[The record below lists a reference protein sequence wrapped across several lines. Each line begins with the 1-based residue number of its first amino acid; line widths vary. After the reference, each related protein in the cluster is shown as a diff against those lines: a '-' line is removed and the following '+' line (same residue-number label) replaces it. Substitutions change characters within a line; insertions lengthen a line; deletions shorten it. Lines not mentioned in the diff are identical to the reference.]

1 MAASQGRMERDARE
15 KTPEIMMI
23 RGGTWDGSAISPG
36 PERHGLWSNADLQE
50 ARQGLKTHSPRLP
63 RGQSRGFFICAA
75 SLAFCAPVMAT
86 LRLRLSAV
94 TGFSAVLLGAMGAHG
109 PVHERLKAAGE
120 LEHWQTALDYHLPHA
135 VLLVVLS
142 LWAREGG
149 RAAAWAWR
157 LVFAGVLLF
166 SGSLYALALTQAGKL
181 GAVTPLGGLALML
194 GWLSLLAARGQKA
207 GS

>member
-1 MAASQGRMERDARE
+1 M
-15 KTPEIMMI
+15 
-23 RGGTWDGSAISPG
+23 
-36 PERHGLWSNADLQE
+36 
-50 ARQGLKTHSPRLP
+50 
-63 RGQSRGFFICAA
+63 
-75 SLAFCAPVMAT
+75 VT

-94 TGFSAVLLGAMGAHG
+94 TGFAAVLLGAMGAHG

-166 SGSLYALALTQAGKL
+166 SGSLYALALTQISKL
-181 GAVTPLGGLALML
+181 GAVTPLGGFALML